1 MSGCDFLPS
10 LPGIGIKR
18 AHAQLKK
25 TRCFVKAVQTLR
37 WAGTAVPPEYLER
50 FQRALWV
57 FRHQRVYCAQS
68 RRVRPLQE
76 LPAGGLAAGA
86 AVPSAAPGDGDLDF
100 LGPHLDDD
108 LGCKIAHGAWG
119 GIIYLAGRQAVRCA
133 RQGCT
138 DDPFFRSQYLAT

>member
-119 GIIYLAGRQAVRCA
+119 GIIYLVGGWAVRCA
-133 RQGCT
+133 CQGLH
-138 DDPFFRSQYLAT
+138 R